1 MSHLVLTDRT
11 LLPECRHGRPSGPW
25 MRKLEHCDQTNDITI
40 ATAIKLRQSSSW
52 RIQAYVQCN
61 EDNIERDIQ
70 IEEVEVWEVWI
81 QHLGEGAAMSGGDCT
96 TAPCSWTPACH
107 SSRIEKCLSGAGTE
121 SGVCPWS
128 AWEVLQPCAGRQ
140 ICALHVGYLAAFGAS
155 EGLLPGGRIK
165 LVHSAVIQMSGS
177 LSHEDDEFWGT
188 TQTLNV
194 KFLPSDPNHFIVG
207 TDVGLVR
214 HGTRQGPRVSPRLF
228 MSQQHGMRPVKVNV
242 IDFSP
247 FGKPVFLV

>member
-1 MSHLVLTDRT
+1 MGCAQRHLHPYSSGLLGGSRFALPLYLLRKCLLMYMPADPRSSHWWRFTCICLCARTVIAVL
-11 LLPECRHGRPSGPW
+11 
-25 MRKLEHCDQTNDITI
+25 
-40 ATAIKLRQSSSW
+40 
-52 RIQAYVQCN
+52 
-61 EDNIERDIQ
+61 
-70 IEEVEVWEVWI
+70 
-81 QHLGEGAAMSGGDCT
+81 LGEDHVVAE
-96 TAPCSWTPACH
+96 PCWSPRAQGSVLPFSD
-107 SSRIEKCLSGAGTE
+107 SS
-121 SGVCPWS
+121 
-128 AWEVLQPCAGRQ
+128 LQLDTSLPFLQ
-140 ICALHVGYLAAFGAS
+140 S
-155 EGLLPGGRIK
+155 LLPGGRIK

>member
-1 MSHLVLTDRT
+1 MTCTSET
-11 LLPECRHGRPSGPW
+11 LGKRIPSRR
-25 MRKLEHCDQTNDITI
+25 MFSVMKITLRE
-40 ATAIKLRQSSSW
+40 TFRSKKLRCGRCGSST
-52 RIQAYVQCN
+52 
-61 EDNIERDIQ
+61 
-70 IEEVEVWEVWI
+70 WEKALPCLEGLKMAPSLALAAPKVDTPKLFSFLQVACQVI
-81 QHLGEGAAMSGGDCT
+81 AVLLGEDHVVAE
-96 TAPCSWTPACH
+96 PCWSPRAQGSVLPFSD
-107 SSRIEKCLSGAGTE
+107 SS
-121 SGVCPWS
+121 
-128 AWEVLQPCAGRQ
+128 LQLDTSLPFLQ
-140 ICALHVGYLAAFGAS
+140 S
-155 EGLLPGGRIK
+155 LLPGGRIK